1 MVARTL
7 NTYLVDNVTE
17 ALPLIVEDIK
27 LHGNLIDTRNG
38 PAYEFPYPM
47 VITYRKPRERVLF
60 CPIRDANPFFHFME
74 SMWLLAGRKDVHWI
88 AKFNKRMKEYSDDG
102 QTFHGSYGHRWRHH
116 FDFDQLKIVVDRLR
130 KYPNDRR
137 TVLTM
142 WDPRS
147 DLTPHNGHADLPCNT
162 HVYFKLR
169 DGVLDMTV
177 CNRSNDL
184 IWGALGANVVHMSYL
199 QEYIARHVEAEVGT
213 YTQFT
218 NNLHAYKNILDKLEG
233 LQERNLYKLNG
244 IGPTVTFSFIE
255 TFDKELQQFMNYPYG
270 HVNYQNGVFEELVIP
285 MYDAWFCWQDAK
297 TGYTE
302 YQEDSY
308 NERVDEALN
317 HCKRIVDEDWRT
329 ACIEWLERRI

>member
-1 MVARTL
+1 
-7 NTYLVDNVTE
+7 
-17 ALPLIVEDIK
+17 
-27 LHGNLIDTRNG
+27 
-38 PAYEFPYPM
+38 
-47 VITYRKPRERVLF
+47 
-60 CPIRDANPFFHFME
+60 
-74 SMWLLAGRKDVHWI
+74 
-88 AKFNKRMKEYSDDG
+88 
-102 QTFHGSYGHRWRHH
+102 
-116 FDFDQLKIVVDRLR
+116 
-130 KYPNDRR
+130 
-137 TVLTM
+137 
-142 WDPRS
+142 
-147 DLTPHNGHADLPCNT
+147 
-162 HVYFKLR
+162 
-169 DGVLDMTV
+169 
-177 CNRSNDL
+177 
-184 IWGALGANVVHMSYL
+184 MSYL

-270 HVNYQNGVFEELVIP
+270 HVDYQNGVFEELIIP

-297 TGYTE
+297 TGYSE